1 MFFNSVSPVKLTTET
16 PLVTKCVQKNRT
28 AKIKQIKRSS
38 KRTKRS
44 DALKCSLLKIH
55 SQRKKKIRVW
65 VFHSNHFLA
74 LLSVRIF
81 TVYYLSKRPL
91 SLWVYRRNNP
101 RGQLV
106 EQTYRPRDDST
117 VFIDYYWLLILV
129 KQCDKCKACDMILSW
144 ISFNSLLELLHTLYK
159 DVEMLNKTK
168 CSPIGRRGSIGKQF
182 KMVPGLL
189 SIVVCLCSIT
199 DVSYCRFRDCI

>member
-16 PLVTKCVQKNRT
+16 PLVTKCVQRNRT

-74 LLSVRIF
+74 LLFVRIF

-117 VFIDYYWLLILV
+117 VFIDYWFWLNNTISVKLATWFFPEFHLI
-129 KQCDKCKACDMILSW
+129 
-144 ISFNSLLELLHTLYK
+144 
-159 DVEMLNKTK
+159 
-168 CSPIGRRGSIGKQF
+168 
-182 KMVPGLL
+182 
-189 SIVVCLCSIT
+189 
-199 DVSYCRFRDCI
+199 VS